1 MSKKEDIFYDSRDGK
16 TRIHGVIWK
25 PDCMTGEH
33 PRKPRCVLQVVHGM
47 EEYVERYDEFARF
60 MNEYDI
66 CVIGEDHLGHG
77 QSVKEE
83 KDLGYFCAGNAATI
97 VVRDVHRL
105 KKIVQ
110 EQLPDVP
117 FLILGHS
124 MGSFIVRNYICRY
137 GTGIAGAVI
146 MGTGSKPE
154 IVLGFGKFLTRL
166 IALFKGGHYKSAFIQ
181 KMGFYGFGKRV
192 KNPQSRNDWICANAE
207 TVKRY
212 DTDPLCGFGFTV
224 NGFHTLFTFISRCQS
239 PLYLKRIPKR
249 LPLFFV
255 AGEEDPVGD
264 YGKGVRKA
272 YGSYKA
278 RGMMNLSMKLYKNDR
293 HEILNEA
300 DKKTVSEDIYRW
312 IEGVLGAGS

>member
-25 PDCMTGEH
+25 PDCMTGDH
-33 PRKPRCVLQVVHGM
+33 PRNPRCVLQVVHGM

-77 QSVKEE
+77 QSVKDK
-83 KDLGYFCAGNAATI
+83 KDLGYFCAGDAATI

-137 GTGIAGAVI
+137 GTGISGAVI
-146 MGTGSKPE
+146 MGTGSKPGV
-154 IVLGFGKFLTRL
+154 VLGIGKFVTRL
-166 IALFKGGHYKSAFIQ
+166 IALFKGWHSKSAFVQNI
-181 KMGFYGFGKRV
+181 GFSGYGKRI
-192 KNPQSRNDWICANAE
+192 KNPQSSYDWICANAE

-212 DTDPLCGFGFTV
+212 EADPLCGFGFTL

-239 PLYLKRIPKR
+239 PHYLNRIPKR

-264 YGKGVRKA
+264 YGKGVQKA
-272 YGSYKA
+272 YASYKA
-278 RGMMNLSMKLYKNDR
+278 KGMTNLEIKLYKKDR

-300 DKKTVSEDIYRW
+300 DRKTVSEDIYRW
-312 IEGVLGAGS
+312 IDGVLGAKS

>member
-1 MSKKEDIFYDSRDGK
+1 MSKKEDIFYGSRDGK
-16 TRIHGVIWK
+16 TRIHGIIWK
-25 PDCMTGEH
+25 PDCMTGDH
-33 PRKPRCVLQVVHGM
+33 PRSPRCVLQIVHGM
-47 EEYVERYDEFARF
+47 EEHIERYDEFARF

-77 QSVKEE
+77 KSVKDE
-83 KDLGYFCAGNAATI
+83 KDLGYFCAGDAATI

-146 MGTGSKPE
+146 MGTGSTPAP
-154 IVLGFGKFLTRL
+154 VLGFGKFLTRL
-166 IALFKGGHYKSAFIQ
+166 IGLFKGEHHKSALIQ
-181 KMGFYGFGKRV
+181 KIAFSGYGKRI
-192 KNPQSRNDWICANAE
+192 KNPQSRNDWICADAE
-207 TVKRY
+207 TIKRY
-212 DTDPLCGFGFTV
+212 DADPLCGFGFTV

-255 AGEEDPVGD
+255 AGEEDPVGG

-272 YGSYKA
+272 FASYKTL
-278 RGMMNLSMKLYKNDR
+278 GMLNLEMKLYKNDR
-293 HEILNEA
+293 HEILNES

-312 IEGVLGAGS
+312 IDGVLRAKA